1 MSTVSLILFSG
12 DYDRSMAAL
21 TIANGAAGE
30 GDRVAI
36 FFTFWGISLI
46 RQKNGSGANFL
57 QKIFKRLMPVGPNGL
72 GLSRLNFAGLGP
84 ILLRRLI
91 RQKNGQTLS
100 DLLAM
105 AVERGIELIACQASL
120 ELLGL
125 SRRELLDTDRLR
137 IGDVHE
143 FLAIAKGSEICLF
156 V

>member
-1 MSTVSLILFSG
+1 
-12 DYDRSMAAL
+12 MAAL

-46 RQKNGSGANFL
+46 RKKNAAGPSFL
-57 QKIFKRLMPVGPNGL
+57 QTVFKRLMPVGPNRL

-91 RQKNGQTLS
+91 RQENGQTVSELLS
-100 DLLAM
+100 M
-105 AVERGIELIACQASL
+105 AVERGIDLVACRASL
-120 ELLGL
+120 NLLGL

-137 IGDVHE
+137 IDDVHE
-143 FLAIAKGSEICLF
+143 FLKIAKESEVCLF